1 MGGDMPNE
9 INLRDYIDLL
19 IRRWKF
25 VLAMAILAAIA
36 AAFVTFAQKP
46 VFQATATIALA
57 PSTVSVSLSNL
68 LPPYYLMVD
77 SPRNLPPAYTP
88 AYYLAMLKGAEVV
101 AAAQPRSSITIAGD
115 GSDRALIHITARGED
130 ANLTADD
137 ANAYAQAGA
146 NRLQRLIAPS
156 GAEVAAAKQKL
167 DAAQQAFDKF
177 LLDHK
182 IVDYDPAAPP
192 ALPPDQRKE
201 LLTLSHA
208 RDLAESI
215 YLDFARD
222 FAKTAILAE
231 TTYRPTVIPASVP
244 SAPASPQLAQNL
256 LIGGAFGLLIG
267 ILGAF
272 TLEFTQRPVQR

>member
-1 MGGDMPNE
+1 MPDE
-9 INLRDYIDLL
+9 IDVRNYIDIL

-25 VLAMAILAAIA
+25 VIAMPILAAIA
-36 AAFVTFAQKP
+36 AALVTFTIQP
-46 VFQATATIALA
+46 VYQATATIALA
-57 PSTVSVSLSNL
+57 PATVSVSLSNL

-88 AYYLAMLKGAEVV
+88 TYYLAILKSADVV
-101 AAAQPRSSITIAGD
+101 AAAQTRSAITLAGD
-115 GSDRALIHITARGED
+115 GNDRALIHITARG
-130 ANLTADD
+130 AAAATVAAD

-146 NRLQRLIAPS
+146 NRLQQLLVPS

-167 DAAQQAFDKF
+167 DAAQQAFDQF

-182 IVDYDPAAPP
+182 ISEYDPAAPP
-192 ALPPDQRKE
+192 LLSSDKRKE
-201 LLTLSHA
+201 LLALSHA

-222 FAKTAILAE
+222 FAKTSILAE
-231 TTYRPTVIPASVP
+231 TSYRPTVIPASVP
-244 SAPASPQLAQNL
+244 TAPSSPQLAPNIL
-256 LIGGAFGLLIG
+256 LGGAFGLLIG

-272 TLEFTQRPVQR
+272 TLEFSRRSIQR